1 MNDVKITYINH
12 SGNTDNPTVFVFT
25 KNDVPTFDVLRDGV
39 AWRTFERIGRGSSA
53 TAVFPIDTEV
63 CASWDD
69 KSCRT
74 AQVAASIGSNYKV
87 VKDETGIVL
96 TKEGNAGNTRSI
108 DVVNDVQV
116 DGGINVSL
124 YKDGHVMM
132 TKNIVAYGQKATFV
146 VHPKLYWGLA
156 SEIQEGEQLSS
167 AVLDSTHFQ
176 ELDLEGLT
184 EVTMGLYGN
193 AQDGYEFKVDSK
205 R

>member
-1 MNDVKITYINH
+1 M
-12 SGNTDNPTVFVFT
+12 
-25 KNDVPTFDVLRDGV
+25 
-39 AWRTFERIGRGSSA
+39 
-53 TAVFPIDTEV
+53 
-63 CASWDD
+63 
-69 KSCRT
+69 
-74 AQVAASIGSNYKV
+74 
-87 VKDETGIVL
+87 L

-132 TKNIVAYGQKATFV
+132 TKNIVAHGQKATFV
-146 VHPKLYWGLA
+146 VHPKLYWSLA

-167 AVLDSTHFQ
+167 AVLDSTKFQ

-184 EVTMGLYGN
+184 KVTVGLYGN
-193 AQDGYEFKVDSK
+193 AQEGYEFRVDSK